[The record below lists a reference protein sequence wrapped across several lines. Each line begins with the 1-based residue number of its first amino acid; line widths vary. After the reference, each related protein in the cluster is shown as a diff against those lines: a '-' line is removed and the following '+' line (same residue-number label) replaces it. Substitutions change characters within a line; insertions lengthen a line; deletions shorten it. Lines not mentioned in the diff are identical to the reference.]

1 MKHAQFSLACTLLG
15 VAAANFI
22 LALLVLI
29 RDAKSKK

>member
-22 LALLVLI
+22 LALIILV
-29 RDAKSKK
+29 RDARSKK